1 MDTEK
6 KLRAAIAYSG
16 LSISEVA
23 RRVGTSPQNFGLKL
37 KRDTFTNTDL
47 EKISKV
53 LGCVFRAEFE
63 FPDGTKI

>member
-1 MDTEK
+1 MDTKK

-47 EKISKV
+47 EKISEV